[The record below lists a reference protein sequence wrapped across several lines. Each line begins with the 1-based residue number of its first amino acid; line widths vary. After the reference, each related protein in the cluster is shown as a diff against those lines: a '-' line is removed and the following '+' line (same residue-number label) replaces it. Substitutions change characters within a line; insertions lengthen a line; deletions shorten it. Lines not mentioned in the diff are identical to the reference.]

1 MAQENFNVSF
11 PNDGLGDA
19 LRAAF
24 VKQQAMNTE
33 LYGDKVDK
41 VTGKDLS
48 TNDFTNALKAK
59 LDGIQNFA
67 EVNVQ
72 PNWLQTDVTADD
84 YIKNKPTF
92 NNINDGL
99 VQAGTA
105 TIDEVDD
112 TIEFSV
118 GWIVLLG
125 GELAANF
132 TPVTI
137 PVPLA
142 TDKRFDIFVMDVTG
156 SIIRVAGV
164 DSETPLIPSVPSG
177 IILLTTVL
185 VTDAEIGTPVIP
197 NLVGFVQKVYFDY
210 SKISLDVETLPADG
224 RTNFTIETPIATFE
238 GFDGSSELY
247 LGKRFIIRNLSG
259 ADCEL
264 LAGQAVDLPFADTIV
279 LADGENIEFD
289 VFNNELKR
297 VGIEG
302 GGGGVTVH
310 NLLTGRDATDAHPI
324 SSVTNLQTALNGKQA
339 IAEIQTEDFTA
350 DFDKVYNCRGT
361 LTVTNP
367 TGVLNKSY
375 EIRVLGGAVTVGGE
389 VYTVGSVIQVS
400 FNGTTF
406 VYNLLF
412 VLGADTEI
420 IINKFSTLT
429 LADYIALTTDA
440 KTLYFTEEQNVTGWQ
455 NLRSESNFTILTTE
469 TQLTFADGVYNGD
482 SSFSLI
488 DLTDAK
494 LKAINEKDYMFYR
507 FQAGIVTP
515 SGSNHWFK
523 ILLKVDGVTI
533 AVSPVFNLVESVGVV
548 EQISYHF
555 VVPASASLVAN
566 GAYFYLKGSTN
577 ITAETPLVGSVRVHK
592 STNAT
597 E

>member
-1 MAQENFNVSF
+1 MSLIQQQLNAVIARLNAIASSAKNIFQLPLTTGTGPKWIAVYNQTSGETERINLADITSQA
-11 PNDGLGDA
+11 GL
-19 LRAAF
+19 
-24 VKQQAMNTE
+24 
-33 LYGDKVDK
+33 
-41 VTGKDLS
+41 
-48 TNDFTNALKAK
+48 
-59 LDGIQNFA
+59 
-67 EVNVQ
+67 
-72 PNWLQTDVTADD
+72 P
-84 YIKNKPTF
+84 
-92 NNINDGL
+92 DGL

-105 TIDEVDD
+105 TINEIDD
-112 TIEFSV
+112 TITFSV
-118 GWIVLLG
+118 GWTVLLG
-125 GELAANF
+125 GELGSNF
-132 TPVTI
+132 TPITI

-142 TDKRFDIFVMDVTG
+142 TDQRFDIFVMDVNG

-177 IILLTTVL
+177 TILLTTVL

-197 NLVGFVQKVYFDY
+197 DLVGFVQKVYFDY
-210 SKISLDVETLPADG
+210 SKISLDVENLPADG
-224 RTNFTIETPIATFE
+224 RTNFTIETPIATFK
-238 GFDGSSELY
+238 GFDGSSELFR
-247 LGKRFIIRNLSG
+247 GKRFIIRNFSG

-302 GGGGVTVH
+302 GDGGVSVH

-339 IAEIQTEDFTA
+339 IAEIQTADFTA

-440 KTLYFTEEQNVTGWQ
+440 KTLYFTEEQNATGWQ
-455 NLRSESNFTILTTE
+455 NLRSESNIITDHPVSGVPVE
-469 TQLTFADGVYNGD
+469 TQVTFSDGVSDGD
-482 SSFSLI
+482 ASFSLI
-488 DLTDAK
+488 DLSDAK

-507 FQAGIVTP
+507 FQAGVVTP
-515 SGSNHWFK
+515 SGSNHWLK

-533 AVSPVFNLVESVGVV
+533 AVSSVFNLVESVGVV